1 MWKTIYILCKQCAD
15 FRRILYYQY
24 PGIAADIVISV
35 ADYEPAAFL
44 QYIRYE
50 ILTVGQMAFQ
60 CHKNTIIINFA

>member
-50 ILTVGQMAFQ
+50 ILTVGQMAF
-60 CHKNTIIINFA
+60 